1 MTADAKL
8 SPKAA
13 ASLLP
18 TEGPLIP
25 EELQLATRN
34 GGMPLEA
41 LRYDITPVGLHYQ
54 LIHFDIPDVD
64 PATWRLRVDGL
75 VERPLDLSYDEIRA
89 LPAEKL
95 TVTLECAGN
104 GRARLFPRPL
114 SMPWLNEAIGTA
126 RWRGV
131 PLHRVLDRAGVSRK
145 AVDVV
150 FTGADHGIEK
160 GCEQDY
166 ARSVQLDDALRPEV
180 LLAFEMNDQPLLPQH
195 GFPLRL
201 LIPGWYGMMHVK
213 WLTRIEVLAQ
223 PFDGYQQQVAYWY
236 KKDANDRGEPV
247 KRMRI
252 RALMVPPGFPDY
264 FTRHRYVE
272 HGLVTLRGRAWAGKS
287 SVARV
292 EVGIDGKWTDAVLH
306 EATLGAFA
314 WRSWSS
320 EWNAGPGDHELTC
333 RATDADGDV
342 QPTKQPWNFQGM
354 GNNLVQQI
362 SVTVR

>member
-145 AVDVV
+145 GSRCRLHGRGPRNRERLRAGLRAQHPAGRRVA
-150 FTGADHGIEK
+150 TGSPA
-160 GCEQDY
+160 
-166 ARSVQLDDALRPEV
+166 
-180 LLAFEMNDQPLLPQH
+180 
-195 GFPLRL
+195 
-201 LIPGWYGMMHVK
+201 
-213 WLTRIEVLAQ
+213 
-223 PFDGYQQQVAYWY
+223 
-236 KKDANDRGEPV
+236 
-247 KRMRI
+247 
-252 RALMVPPGFPDY
+252 
-264 FTRHRYVE
+264 
-272 HGLVTLRGRAWAGKS
+272 GL
-287 SVARV
+287 
-292 EVGIDGKWTDAVLH
+292 
-306 EATLGAFA
+306 
-314 WRSWSS
+314 
-320 EWNAGPGDHELTC
+320 
-333 RATDADGDV
+333 
-342 QPTKQPWNFQGM
+342 
-354 GNNLVQQI
+354 
-362 SVTVR
+362 